1 MFDSSLD
8 FQESERPAAVEEVCL
23 AMGSA
28 FRELHS
34 VFLGIDKLGRFSKPL
49 ATEQSTVLLPRK
61 GDSLKSILP
70 RP

>member
-28 FRELHS
+28 FCELHS
-34 VFLGIDKLGRFSKPL
+34 AILGIDKLGRLPKPF
-49 ATEQSTVLLPRK
+49 ATE
-61 GDSLKSILP
+61 
-70 RP
+70 